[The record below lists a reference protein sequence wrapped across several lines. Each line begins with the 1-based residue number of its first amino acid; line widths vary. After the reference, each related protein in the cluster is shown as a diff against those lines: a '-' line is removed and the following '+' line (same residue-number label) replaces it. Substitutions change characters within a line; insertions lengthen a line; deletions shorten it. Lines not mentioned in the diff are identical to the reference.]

1 MEILHIADAVGS
13 FVISKKNPQSN
24 VTQLQLLT
32 KTHKR
37 CTTFQNSLIR
47 ISLVRRTFY
56 LAQLTLLSAIAMVG
70 IQKMWSSRMPMQCK
84 FQPSANLSTNDN
96 TALQLNC
103 RALLSLVERFK

>member
-13 FVISKKNPQSN
+13 FVMSKKNLQFN

-32 KTHKR
+32 KTYKR

-47 ISLVRRTFY
+47 TSLVRRTFY

-84 FQPSANLSTNDN
+84 FQPSANLSTNDS
-96 TALQLNC
+96 TAMRLRLQSCILIHG
-103 RALLSLVERFK
+103 